1 MVTLYTLPRH
11 AAPTPKSHKP
21 SQERQTRFLS
31 GPEQA
36 QTDGLQQMIWHQEEE
51 FLIKT
56 TGDTE
61 IKIRSDLISA
71 DVNTTLS
78 MERIPLDGMRTIES
92 IGSLPALTVQ
102 IGSWLGTPLSAELP
116 AALAEQAKGMPTELS
131 CPKNNKI

>member
-1 MVTLYTLPRH
+1 
-11 AAPTPKSHKP
+11 
-21 SQERQTRFLS
+21 
-31 GPEQA
+31 
-36 QTDGLQQMIWHQEEE
+36 MIWHQEEE

-102 IGSWLGTPLSAELP
+102 IGSWLELPLSAELP
-116 AALAEQAKGMPTELS
+116 AALAEQAQRYAHRTL